1 MKIRFKWVLEP
12 DNQYKKDAYYAQRQE
27 QWSSDVPRKRFSTG
41 FEIVHRYGIGD
52 AYGYKRRDEVD
63 RVEIDIERP
72 KLVGADI
79 VCKQR
84 RDEKGNAPQK
94 KV

>member
-1 MKIRFKWVLEP
+1 MEP
-12 DNQYKKDAYYAQRQE
+12 NNQQKKHTHNTQRQE
-27 QWSSDVPRKRFSTG
+27 QWSSDVPRKCFSTG
-41 FEIVHRYGIGD
+41 FEIIHRYGIGD
-52 AYGYKRRDEVD
+52 AQKYKRRNEVD
-63 RVEIDIERP
+63 GIEVDIERP

-79 VCKQR
+79 VCKQG